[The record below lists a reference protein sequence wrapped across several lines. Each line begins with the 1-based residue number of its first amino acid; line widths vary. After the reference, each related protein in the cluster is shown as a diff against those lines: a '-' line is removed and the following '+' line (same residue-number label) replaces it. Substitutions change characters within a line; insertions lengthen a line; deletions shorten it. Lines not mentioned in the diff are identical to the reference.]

1 MLHRVLDSSLLFLLA
16 GAAVYGQFKEVGAAP
31 FPPAEAH
38 QKIRSLLDDVNPSN
52 RQQTAKTLV
61 GWLVW
66 YRDIADQEMIAEW
79 RSDKRAGLG
88 LVVDELGDAR
98 VGSEIAASWRQPGLS
113 LLDAPM
119 LEKLFTHFS
128 DGAEIF
134 VRDLLRN
141 PDLSGNEAEAACR
154 ILIDLPERWRN
165 SALQILPHYRNSAQ
179 PLLTQDLRTG
189 DEDKMGRAQFFLR
202 DLGWEVPG
210 ETNRPQPVRR
220 RAAPAPATS
229 TGSLPPRPRLSGPV
243 ESESIPSSQPEAVTL
258 RPVQQPQARVS
269 GAYNGAQSGTL
280 SCIGTIPQNAEYVF
294 RDLPPVPIRL
304 DYDEKAWNARLAPG
318 DVQTQRVILRN
329 ISSGPRKGCVV
340 HWNVIQQ

>member
-134 VRDLLRN
+134 VRDLLRK

-154 ILIDLPERWRN
+154 ILIDLPER
-165 SALQILPHYRNSAQ
+165 
-179 PLLTQDLRTG
+179 
-189 DEDKMGRAQFFLR
+189 
-202 DLGWEVPG
+202 
-210 ETNRPQPVRR
+210 
-220 RAAPAPATS
+220 
-229 TGSLPPRPRLSGPV
+229 
-243 ESESIPSSQPEAVTL
+243 
-258 RPVQQPQARVS
+258 
-269 GAYNGAQSGTL
+269 
-280 SCIGTIPQNAEYVF
+280 
-294 RDLPPVPIRL
+294 
-304 DYDEKAWNARLAPG
+304 
-318 DVQTQRVILRN
+318 
-329 ISSGPRKGCVV
+329 
-340 HWNVIQQ
+340 